1 MQYIIKNYRYFMKK
15 EKTIFLLAMA
25 CIIISTFILH
35 FAYGLYQNKNSNLD
49 NEPNMYVDGKSKWI
63 EFEFNKE
70 AGKEVT
76 RGDLTHCL
84 EKLSKNMDLVQA
96 NGNSD
101 FTLFICY
108 ADLDWNFPID
118 LESTLRVIITEDGIE
133 APTIIFE
140 NMLSSGQDL
149 SGYWTNKDEEEG
161 NKVCVFPVNDGI
173 ITDEKGVTWPEYS
186 VALNK
191 DGTASIN
198 GTKYSVIGYSSWIH
212 CPMMPFSSLDE
223 NTPIKRGYFAFVEE
237 VTGKNFDYI
246 SQLFIDELGAD
257 RVTVDDSLSYRK
269 DIKYNYRTVL
279 IMAAIMCVLV
289 AMNYMVL
296 YTYLLE
302 RRKRTTS
309 ILRICGMARW
319 KGCLMNMGECILLTV
334 PFYLISATIYGCIVL
349 PRIREY
355 FTRMQGAYNFKI
367 YIALFG
373 IYIMT
378 SVVICGIGVIYN
390 SRGSIVLQLRKGTH
404 NL

>member
-1 MQYIIKNYRYFMKK
+1 MQYIFKNYRYFIKK
-15 EKTIFLLAMA
+15 EKTIFLLAAA

-63 EFEFNKE
+63 EFEFSKE
-70 AGKEVT
+70 PGKMVT
-76 RGDLTHCL
+76 RGEITQCL
-84 EKLSKNMDLVQA
+84 QKLSKSMDLVQA

-108 ADLDWNFPID
+108 ADLDWNYPVD
-118 LESTLRVIITEDGIE
+118 LESTLRVIVNEDGIK

-149 SGYWTNKDEEEG
+149 SGYWTDTDEESG
-161 NKVCVFPVNDGI
+161 NKVCIFPVSDGI
-173 ITDEKGVTWPEYS
+173 YTDEKGVTWPDYS

-191 DGTASIN
+191 DGTVPIEGNDYSI
-198 GTKYSVIGYSSWIH
+198 IGYSSYIH

-223 NTPIKRGYFAFVEE
+223 DTPIKSGYFAFVED

-257 RVTVDDSLSYRK
+257 RVTVDDSISYRK

-302 RRKRTTS
+302 RRKRTTA
-309 ILRICGMARW
+309 ILRICGMS
-319 KGCLMNMGECILLTV
+319 KCKSCLMNIAECILLTV

-349 PRIREY
+349 PHIREY
-355 FTRMQGAYNFKI
+355 FTRMQGAYTLKI
-367 YIALFG
+367 YIVLFG
-373 IYIMT
+373 IYLMA
-378 SVVICGIGVIYN
+378 SVVICGIGVTYN
-390 SRGSIVLQLRKGTH
+390 NRGSIVLRMRKGKH
-404 NL
+404 SL